1 MTELTVREGVPDS
14 GTAGPSRARAARA
27 RAFVRAHWIFLALL
41 AAGAVLRGT
50 AMLGFRWVMWFPDS
64 NDYLSG
70 AVNLN
75 PNLVRP
81 SGYSLFL
88 WLVKPLHSLAAV
100 SLLQHLMGLA
110 VAVMVYVLA
119 RKARAPRWL
128 AALATAPVLLDGNQV
143 QLEHMLMSDTLFG
156 FLVMAAVLV
165 LLLRATGRRTL
176 VLAASGGLLLGLATI
191 TRSAGLP
198 LLGVAAFVMLVR
210 RTGWRPLVAMA
221 IAGVIPVVAYSAW
234 FAADRGEFTMTRSTG
249 VFLYGRVAPFADCQ
263 KMDVPVEQMALCL
276 SSDPK
281 DRSVRDSYIWGPRA
295 PRYRV
300 EATGFTPEGERLA
313 FDFAI
318 RAITHQPGDYA
329 KVTLTDLGR
338 TFRWDHPT
346 FPDRTTYEHYL
357 FGKKTFN
364 PDPQAEPYMRAYDP
378 DYKPTTASDPY
389 ASFLGGYQKVAYLPG
404 TVLGLIMV
412 GGLALMVRTRRW
424 EALLPWLIGT
434 VLLVVPAFTAQFDY
448 RYVLPAAPLLCLAL
462 VLAVRP
468 KDPDEP
474 EAPDESAEPVEATRP
489 SGRIR
494 RLLASRV

>member
-1 MTELTVREGVPDS
+1 MTELTVREDVPGA
-14 GTAGPSRARAARA
+14 GTAGPPKTRAARS
-27 RAFVRAHWIFLALL
+27 RAFARTHWIFLSLL
-41 AAGAVLRGT
+41 GAGVLLRGT
-50 AMLGFRWVMWFPDS
+50 AMLGYRWVMWFPDS

-88 WLVKPLHSLAAV
+88 WLVKPLQSLAAV

-119 RKARAPRWL
+119 RRARAPRWL
-128 AALATAPVLLDGNQV
+128 AALATVPVLLDGNQV

-156 FLVMAAVLV
+156 FLVMAAVTV

-176 VLAASGGLLLGLATI
+176 VLAAAGGLLLGLATI

-198 LLGVAAFVMLVR
+198 LLVVAAFVMVVR
-210 RTGWRPLVAMA
+210 RTGWRTLVAMA
-221 IAGVIPVVAYSAW
+221 VAGVIPIVAYSSW
-234 FAADRGEFTMTRSTG
+234 FAADRGDFTMTRSTG
-249 VFLYGRVAPFADCQ
+249 VFLYGRVAPFADCK

-281 DRSVRDSYIWGPRA
+281 HRSVRESYIWGPRA

-313 FDFAI
+313 FDFAV

-329 KVTLTDLGR
+329 QVALTDLGR
-338 TFRWDHPT
+338 TFRWDHPA

-357 FGKKTFN
+357 FGPKTFN
-364 PDPQAEPYMRAYDP
+364 PDPTAEPYVRAYDP
-378 DYKPTTASDPY
+378 GYTPTRATGPY

-404 TVLGLIMV
+404 TLVGVITL
-412 GGLALMVRTRRW
+412 GGLVLMVRRRRW
-424 EALLPWLIGT
+424 DALLPWLIGT
-434 VLLVVPAFTAQFDY
+434 TLIVVPSLTAQFDY
-448 RYVLPAAPLLCLAL
+448 RYVLPAVPLMCLAF

-468 KDPDEP
+468 AAPGETVEP
-474 EAPDESAEPVEATRP
+474 MRLP
-489 SGRIR
+489 GRIR
-494 RLLASRV
+494 RLLASKV

>member
-1 MTELTVREGVPDS
+1 MTELTVREDVPGA
-14 GTAGPSRARAARA
+14 GTAGPPRARAARS
-27 RAFVRAHWIFLALL
+27 RAFARTHWIFLSLL
-41 AAGAVLRGT
+41 AAGALLRGT
-50 AMLGFRWVMWFPDS
+50 AMLGYRWVMWFPDS
-64 NDYLSG
+64 SDYLSG

-88 WLVKPLHSLAAV
+88 WLVKPLHSLALV

-119 RKARAPRWL
+119 RRARAPRWL
-128 AALATAPVLLDGNQV
+128 AALATVPVLLDGNQV

-156 FLVMAAVLV
+156 FLVMGAVTV

-176 VLAASGGLLLGLATI
+176 VLAAAGGLLLGLATI

-198 LLGVAAFVMLVR
+198 LLGVAAFVMLAR

-221 IAGVIPVVAYSAW
+221 VAGVIPIVAYSSW

-249 VFLYGRVAPFADCQ
+249 VFLYGRVAPFADCR

-276 SSDPK
+276 SSDPRH
-281 DRSVRDSYIWGPRA
+281 RSVRESYIWGPRA

-318 RAITHQPGDYA
+318 RAVTHQPGDYA
-329 KVTLTDLGR
+329 QVAATDLGR

-357 FGKKTFN
+357 FGSKTFN
-364 PDPQAEPYMRAYDP
+364 PEAPAEPYVRAYDP
-378 DYKPTTASDPY
+378 GYRPTKATGPY
-389 ASFLGGYQKVAYLPG
+389 ASFLGAYQKVAYLPG
-404 TVLGLIMV
+404 TLLGVIML
-412 GGLALMVRTRRW
+412 GGLVLMIRRRRWDALMPWTIGMTLIVLP
-424 EALLPWLIGT
+424 AL
-434 VLLVVPAFTAQFDY
+434 TAQFDY
-448 RYVLPAAPLLCLAL
+448 RYVLPAVPLLCLAF

-468 KDPDEP
+468 A
-474 EAPDESAEPVEATRP
+474 APGETVAPIRLP
-489 SGRIR
+489 GRIR
-494 RLLASRV
+494 RLIPSKV